1 MMELEGGETLHNFS
15 ASFSLLPTFLNVFAS
30 IFEKEEQVPKV
41 DDNWIPRSSLSPNH
55 FIRFFILEL
64 NICFKL
70 ETRS

>member
-1 MMELEGGETLHNFS
+1 
-15 ASFSLLPTFLNVFAS
+15 
-30 IFEKEEQVPKV
+30 V

>member
-1 MMELEGGETLHNFS
+1 MMELEGGKMLHNFN
-15 ASFSLLPTFLNVFAS
+15 ASFSLLPTFLNVSTS

-41 DDNWIPRSSLSPNH
+41 DDSWIPRSFLSPNH